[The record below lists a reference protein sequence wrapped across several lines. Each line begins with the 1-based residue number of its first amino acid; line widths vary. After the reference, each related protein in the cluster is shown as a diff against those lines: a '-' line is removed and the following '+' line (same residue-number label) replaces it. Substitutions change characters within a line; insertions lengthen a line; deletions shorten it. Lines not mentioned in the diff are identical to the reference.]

1 MVDAGE
7 KGGKGERKNESEIRE
22 GGINKR
28 KEKDRV

>member
-7 KGGKGERKNESEIRE
+7 KGGKGERQNESEIRE
-22 GGINKR
+22 GGVNKR